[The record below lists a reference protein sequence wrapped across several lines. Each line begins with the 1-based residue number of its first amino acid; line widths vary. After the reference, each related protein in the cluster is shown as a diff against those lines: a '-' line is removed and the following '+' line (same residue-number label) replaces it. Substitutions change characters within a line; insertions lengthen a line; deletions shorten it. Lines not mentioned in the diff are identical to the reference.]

1 MGGAFYD
8 LTVAFSIV
16 TGTAAALLALLTWE
30 TLRRS
35 PFGRAVFVLSLVM
48 VLFIVY
54 HVVLAV
60 APSEPDYAGIVKSAL
75 FTGVTLSIWTF
86 VWSHHRLRRRPE
98 PRRTGE
104 P

>member
-1 MGGAFYD
+1 MTGGAFYD
-8 LTVAFSIV
+8 LTVVFSIV

-35 PFGRAVFVLSLVM
+35 PFGRTVFVLTLVM

-60 APSEPDYAGIVKSAL
+60 TPAEPDYAGVVKSAI
-75 FTGVTLSIWTF
+75 FTGVTLSIWML
-86 VWSHHRLRRRPE
+86 VWSHLRMQRRPG
-98 PRRTGE
+98 PRRGG
-104 P
+104 